1 MKSYCEVNQIS
12 KKKAIEFSSDTTKKL
27 IRICKSWKLQ
37 LTVHSKDLGN
47 DVAKTCLEGIDE
59 GKCKDKIRMI
69 PSFNLD
75 SQRGKDSNV
84 LLFTYKKRSL
94 FKKLSWTKS
103 FTKLVFTKKKVF
115 KVNSLFA
122 SRRTRRECK

>member
-1 MKSYCEVNQIS
+1 MKAYCEVNQIS
-12 KKKAIEFSSDTTKKL
+12 RKKAIEFSSDTTKKL

-69 PSFNLD
+69 PSFNLN

-84 LLFTYKKRSL
+84 LLFTFQSYVFS
-94 FKKLSWTKS
+94 KS
-103 FTKLVFTKKKVF
+103 SVEQNFFQNWFLRRRRY
-115 KVNSLFA
+115 
-122 SRRTRRECK
+122 SR